1 VASAATIEPFPL
13 RDLLTG
19 CACRG
24 MFLKYYYTY
33 THTTPLPGI
42 NMDLLLI
49 RTIERL
55 IAILVGGFAIYLG
68 YRLFFSVKVT
78 GEGAAK
84 VKLPGDVTIML
95 SRIAPGVFFALFGA
109 VVVGASLMNPIS
121 YSEDEIESTDEKI
134 SKREITGIGEVNN
147 LPDTE
152 SEHPAQ
158 ELSFERIRVQENIR
172 FLNQVPGLSDPGLS
186 AEKQKRMKSE
196 ILRLKLRLMK
206 LVWGENWGSYEEFEL
221 WAEGGAKPAGTK
233 EFQAAVQFFE
243 TGQ

>member
-1 VASAATIEPFPL
+1 
-13 RDLLTG
+13 
-19 CACRG
+19 
-24 MFLKYYYTY
+24 
-33 THTTPLPGI
+33 
-42 NMDLLLI
+42 MDLLLI

-109 VVVGASLMNPIS
+109 VVVGASLMNPVN
-121 YSEDEIESTDEKI
+121 YSEDEIETSDQKV
-134 SKREITGIGEVNN
+134 SKREITGIGGANN
-147 LPDTE
+147 LPDNEPEVTTE
-152 SEHPAQ
+152 
-158 ELSFERIRVQENIR
+158 ELTLERIRVQENIR

-186 AEKQKRMKSE
+186 PEKQKRMKSE
-196 ILRLKLRLMK
+196 ILSLKLRLMK
-206 LVWGENWGSYEEFEL
+206 IVWNEDWGAYEEFEL
-221 WAEGGAKPAGTK
+221 WVEGGAKPAGTK